1 MQMLRARMS
10 GAPGTFAIIGF
21 TAIIFILQSA
31 SNLLL
36 GGDLLLVLGAKV
48 NSAILAGQI
57 WRLVTPIFLHIGI
70 LHIGVNMYSLY
81 IVGPPVERL
90 FGLPRMVTIYMLSGI
105 AGVAFS
111 LAFSSVPSA
120 GASGAIFGLLGALGG
135 FLFIHRGLFGRA
147 GSLQLR
153 QIVLVAVLNLAI
165 GLSPGI
171 DNWGHLGGLL
181 AGLALAYAVGPRY
194 EAAMISFGQPHWTD
208 RRGWDQVWQRTLV
221 STAIV
226 LLLCLAAA
234 HSPFNG

>member
-1 MQMLRARMS
+1 MTT
-10 GAPGTFAIIGF
+10 APGTFAVIGF
-21 TAIIFILQSA
+21 TAIIFILQTV
-31 SNLLL
+31 SNFLL
-36 GGDLLLVLGAKV
+36 GGDLLLALGAKV

-70 LHIGVNMYSLY
+70 LHVGVNMYSLY

-90 FGLPRMVTIYMLSGI
+90 FGLPRMLTIYLLSGI

-111 LAFSSVPSA
+111 LAFSSAPSA

-135 FLFIHRGLFGRA
+135 LFGRA

-153 QIVLVAVLNLAI
+153 QIALVAVLNLAI

-171 DNWGHLGGLL
+171 DNWGHLGGLV
-181 AGLALAYAVGPRY
+181 AGLALAYAIGPRF

-208 RRGWDQVWQRTLV
+208 RRSWDQVWQRTLF
-221 STAIV
+221 STAV
-226 LLLCLAAA
+226 VVLLCLAAA
-234 HSPFNG
+234 HSPYNG

>member
-1 MQMLRARMS
+1 MRMAA
-10 GAPGTFAIIGF
+10 APGTFAIIGV
-21 TAIIFILQSA
+21 TAIVFIFQTA
-31 SNLLL
+31 SNFLL
-36 GGDLLLVLGAKV
+36 GGDLLLALGAKV
-48 NSAILAGQI
+48 NSAVLAGQY

-90 FGLPRMVTIYMLSGI
+90 FGLPRMVAIYLLSGM

-111 LAFSSVPSA
+111 LAFSSAPSA

-135 FLFIHRGLFGRA
+135 FLFLHRGLFGRA

-153 QIVLVAVLNLAI
+153 QIALVAVLNLAI

-171 DNWGHLGGLL
+171 DNWGHLGGLV
-181 AGLALAYAVGPRY
+181 AGLALAYAIGPRY

-208 RRGWDQVWQRTLV
+208 RRSWDQVWQRTLFSAAV
-221 STAIV
+221 V
-226 LLLCLAAA
+226 VLLCLAAA

>member
-1 MQMLRARMS
+1 MAS
-10 GAPGTFAIIGF
+10 APGTFAIIGF
-21 TAIIFILQSA
+21 TAAVFVFQTA
-31 SNLLL
+31 SNALL
-36 GGDLLLVLGAKV
+36 GGDLLLTYGAKV

-70 LHIGVNMYSLY
+70 LHFAVNMYSLY
-81 IVGPPVERL
+81 IVGPPVKHL
-90 FGLPRMVTIYMLSGI
+90 FGRQRMLTIYLLSGI

-135 FLFIHRGLFGRA
+135 FLFIHRSLFGRS

-181 AGLALAYAVGPRY
+181 AGLTLAYTIGPRF
-194 EAAMISFGQPHWTD
+194 EAAMISYGQPHWTD
-208 RRGWDQVWQRTLV
+208 RRAWDQVWQRILLSAAAV
-221 STAIV
+221 V
-226 LLLCLAAA
+226 LLCLAAA
-234 HSPFNG
+234 RSPFNG

>member
-1 MQMLRARMS
+1 MAA
-10 GAPGTFAIIGF
+10 APGTLAIIGF
-21 TAIIFILQSA
+21 TVFVFALQTA

-36 GGDLLLVLGAKV
+36 GGDLLLTLGAKV
-48 NSAILAGQI
+48 NTAISAGQI

-70 LHIGVNMYSLY
+70 LHVGVNMYSLY

-90 FGLPRMVTIYMLSGI
+90 FGLRRMLVIYLLSGV
-105 AGVAFS
+105 AGVGFS
-111 LAFSSVPSA
+111 LAFSSAPSA

-135 FLFIHRGLFGRA
+135 FLFLHRSLFGRA

-153 QIVLVAVLNLAI
+153 QIILVAVLNLAI

-181 AGLALAYAVGPRY
+181 AGLALAYAIGPRF
-194 EAAMISFGQPHWTD
+194 EAAMISIGQPHWTD
-208 RRGWDQVWQRTLV
+208 RRSWDQVWQRTLV
-221 STAIV
+221 SAAVV
-226 LLLCLAAA
+226 LLLCLAAT

>member
-1 MQMLRARMS
+1 MTA
-10 GAPGTFAIIGF
+10 APATFAIIGLTTF
-21 TAIIFILQSA
+21 VFLLQSA
-31 SNLLL
+31 SSYLL
-36 GGDLLLVLGAKV
+36 GGDLVLALGAKV
-48 NSAILAGQI
+48 NQAILNGQI
-57 WRLVTPIFLHIGI
+57 WRLVTPIFLHIGL

-81 IVGPPVERL
+81 IIGPPVERL
-90 FGLPRMVTIYMLSGI
+90 FGWPRMLVTYMLSGV

-111 LAFSSVPSA
+111 LAFSPVASA

-135 FLFIHRGLFGRA
+135 FLFLHRGLLGRA

-181 AGLALAYAVGPRY
+181 AGLALAYTIGPRF
-194 EAAMISFGQPHWTD
+194 EASMISFGQPHWTD
-208 RRGWDQVWQRTLV
+208 TRSWEQVWPRTLV
-221 STAIV
+221 SAAAI

-234 HSPFNG
+234 YSPFNG

>member
-1 MQMLRARMS
+1 MAE
-10 GAPGTFAIIGF
+10 APVTFAIIGF
-21 TAIIFILQSA
+21 TAFILQTA

-48 NSAILAGQI
+48 NSAIASGEI

-90 FGLPRMVTIYMLSGI
+90 FGRQRMLTIYLLSGI

-111 LAFSSVPSA
+111 LAFSSAPSA

-147 GSLQLR
+147 GSVQLR

-181 AGLALAYAVGPRY
+181 AGLALAYVVGPRY

-208 RRGWDQVWQRTLV
+208 RRGWDQVWQRTLA
-221 STAIV
+221 STAVV

-234 HSPFNG
+234 YSPFNG